1 MAAPNDIPEART
13 SLYVIGPHAFHTR
26 EFEAKTE
33 WEAFYAA
40 RAVWPEPRPLHVYK
54 STKKGAAKSWTA

>member
-1 MAAPNDIPEART
+1 MRAQART
-13 SLYVIGPHAFHTR
+13 SLYVIGPHAFHTK

-33 WEAFYAA
+33 WAAFYAA

-54 STKKGAAKSWTA
+54 STRKGAAR